1 MFLAFDILVAWPLS
15 GFNLELSK
23 KKKKINIAVNKPKRY
38 VVKEK
43 SFLLTFLFFSK
54 TKVSFFIETINGFK
68 LFKSFSLCQLE
79 YCIDTHQ
86 SHFAS
91 VLNILWKL
99 LKSIYAN

>member
-23 KKKKINIAVNKPKRY
+23 KKKEVLQQIKPKRY

-43 SFLLTFLFFSK
+43 SFLLTLLSFSK

-68 LFKSFSLCQLE
+68 LF
-79 YCIDTHQ
+79 
-86 SHFAS
+86 
-91 VLNILWKL
+91 
-99 LKSIYAN
+99 